1 MTLQLKYMMKLKE
14 LLGDNMND
22 VIELIKKDDICKIY
36 ENVSISKYTTY
47 RVGGICRVMAYPT
60 DVSELIKLLKLLK
73 SRNIK
78 YKILG
83 NGSNLLFSDKE
94 YDGFLIKLNSF
105 DTLTFL
111 GNNKV
116 KVGAGYSLIKLSLMA
131 AKKGLTG
138 LEFAS
143 GIPGT
148 VGGAVFMNAGAYK
161 SDMGYVVETVK
172 VLTPNLEIINLENK
186 EMNFHYRSSFLQTHR
201 DYVCLEVILKLNVGK
216 REAIEDVIRERRERR
231 VASQPLEYPSAGS
244 VFRNPE
250 GGFAGQLI
258 EESGLKGMTKGG
270 AMISDKHAN
279 FVINYKDATS
289 SDIKY
294 LIDLAHDTVL
304 EKYNVDMK
312 IEQEFVTWE

>member
-47 RVGGICRVMAYPT
+47 RVGGICRVMAYPA

-73 SRNIK
+73 SRNVK

-105 DTLTFL
+105 DTLTFF
-111 GNNKV
+111 GNNKI
-116 KVGAGYSLIKLSLMA
+116 KVGAGYSLIKLSLLA

-231 VASQPLEYPSAGS
+231 VVSQPLEYPSAGS

-312 IEQEFVTWE
+312 IEQEFVNWE